1 VQLVRPGSQA
11 SLQAPNEH
19 TMPAEHLRLQAPQ
32 LLKESTQAPLQRK
45 QS

>member
-11 SLQAPNEH
+11 ALQAPNEH
-19 TMPAEHLRLQAPQ
+19 TVPAEHLRPHVPQ
-32 LLKESTQAPLQRK
+32 LLKASTQAPLQRK